1 VQHDETSL
9 LLTSDK
15 QRWQAEIGSRVAR
28 SGDLGRCGD
37 RVRMGCW
44 WLCIR
49 FVHKIASALDRA
61 VWCPLTGYASNKIVV
76 VHAVVASSSHC
87 EQVVSHRS
95 IAARRKQSDLS
106 SLVRTTAGPV
116 RR

>member
-9 LLTSDK
+9 LLTFDK

-61 VWCPLTGYASNKIVV
+61 VWCPAYWLRVQQDCSRT
-76 VHAVVASSSHC
+76 
-87 EQVVSHRS
+87 RS
-95 IAARRKQSDLS
+95 RGLQFTL
-106 SLVRTTAGPV
+106 
-116 RR
+116 